1 LIKELQEGS
10 KSFEKREKID
20 HDKRESDM
28 RLKELLIKIDRLER
42 REDPQ
47 EIELR
52 MTKISA
58 EHNERI
64 TSHSDKLKK
73 LDTDLTSINNVMS
86 SMGGSEGSGMDPHK
100 LCHMDG

>member
-1 LIKELQEGS
+1 
-10 KSFEKREKID
+10 
-20 HDKRESDM
+20 
-28 RLKELLIKIDRLER
+28 
-42 REDPQ
+42 
-47 EIELR
+47 LR
-52 MTKISA
+52 MTKITA

-100 LCHMDG
+100 LCHMDGEVRRLRDCNRTNEVRL